1 MRTFLHFSRYLV
13 GIDLPSTQV
22 AVDEQQALVRLA
34 REAQVLVELGCFEGA
49 TTLLLAQAS
58 SGVVHT
64 VDPFYAGR
72 FGVCWGELIAR
83 RHLSGLPPGK
93 VSIHRM
99 LSWEAAAL
107 VDGVDLLFIDAD
119 HSLDSIRR
127 DWEAWV
133 PRVRPGAHIALH
145 DSLVAANSRNRLG
158 SMQFYEDVVKSDPR
172 VRVVA
177 EVGCMGIVRKV
188 HP

>member
-1 MRTFLHFSRYLV
+1 LRTFLHFARYFM
-13 GIDLPSTQV
+13 GIDPPSTQV

-34 REAQVLVELGCFEGA
+34 REAQIVVELGCFEGA
-49 TTLLLAQAS
+49 TTLLLAQATP
-58 SGVVHT
+58 GVVHT

-72 FGVCWGELIAR
+72 LGICWGKLIAER
-83 RHLSGLPPGK
+83 QVSGLPPGR
-93 VSIHRM
+93 VSFHRM

-107 VDGVDLLFIDAD
+107 VDEVDLLFIDAD
-119 HSLDSIRR
+119 HSLESIRK

-133 PRVRPGAHIALH
+133 PRVRPGGTIALH

-158 SMQFYEDVVKSDPR
+158 SMQFYEDVLKSDGI

-177 EVGCMGIVRKV
+177 EVGCMAVVLRVGR
-188 HP
+188 